1 MRRAVLG
8 FLAMLGL
15 GLALSSLSTAA
26 AEPLTPVVI
35 GVVPSVPAAA
45 TWIAVEKGYFRDA
58 GVDAKLETIDSA
70 STAISLLATGR
81 MQVVEGGLAAGYWN
95 ALARGLPVILA
106 LERGSSPVY
115 HDLLVRPGLAGHI
128 KTVADLKGRTVA
140 LVAPGS
146 SAVYEVGKTLE
157 TAGLT
162 LKDVDVRYMSFQ
174 QMGPALANK
183 AIDVADEVPPF
194 GAVFAAEK
202 LGVRW
207 IDPDD
212 YIKPQ
217 PTSFIAYLANTD
229 WTRQNPALARKFFL
243 ALVRA
248 GRDYCQAYHHGPNR
262 QEVEDIL
269 WKYHAVSD
277 RALLHSMAWQAR
289 DPNGRFNMASVLD
302 VQRWFFKEGLIT
314 RTFPADRLVDTGYAD
329 DAARQLPPFHV
340 INASDKLA
348 GCR

>member
-1 MRRAVLG
+1 MRSAFLWGVAALTLG
-8 FLAMLGL
+8 A
-15 GLALSSLSTAA
+15 ASAA
-26 AEPLTPVVI
+26 AEPLTTVTI

-45 TWIAVEKGYFRDA
+45 TWIAVEKGYFRAA
-58 GVDAKLETIDSA
+58 GVDAHLEKIDSA

-95 ALARGLPVILA
+95 ALARDLPVIMA

-115 HDLLVRPGLAGHI
+115 HDLLLRPDLVGQI
-128 KTVADLKGRTVA
+128 KTIADLKGRTVA
-140 LVAPGS
+140 IVAPGS
-146 SAVYEVGKTLE
+146 SAVYEVGKLLE

-162 LKDVDVRYMSFQ
+162 LKDIDVKYMPFQ
-174 QMGPALANK
+174 QMGAALANK
-183 AIDVADEVPPF
+183 AIDAADEVPPF

-202 LGVRW
+202 LGTRW

-229 WTRQNPALARKFFL
+229 WTKQNPELARKFFL

-277 RALLHSMAWQAR
+277 RALLGKMEWQAR

-302 VQRWFFKEGLIT
+302 VQSWFFKHGLIT
-314 RTFPADRLVDTGYAD
+314 KTFPAERLIDTSYAD
-329 DAARQLPPFHV
+329 YAVKHLPPFHV
-340 INASDKLA
+340 INAADKLA